1 MKLMVTKRKKPAAP
15 AEEVVEKASLKEAS
29 AEKPTEK
36 KEPKT
41 DVPSVDRKQVESLL
55 ERALKNQGGD
65 IVTELFE
72 AVMRYAHEVRAS
84 DVHMEPED
92 EQATVRI
99 RVDGIL
105 HDDFKVT
112 DALHRQMIAVL
123 KILTRMRTDEHR
135 APQDGR
141 YAFTSALGDVDVRA
155 SIIPVTGGE
164 KAVLRLLSSQS
175 HKLSLEQLGFSE
187 PDLERIKRAI
197 HKPWGMILTT
207 GPTGSGK
214 TTTIYAILEILNTRE
229 VNVSTIE
236 DPVEFDIVGVN
247 QSQVDN
253 AAKLTF
259 ANGLRALLRQD
270 PDIIGVGE
278 IRDEETA
285 KIAVNAALTGH
296 KLLSTLHTNTAA
308 ATIPRL
314 IDMRVEPFLISSTL
328 ICAVGQR
335 LMRRIC
341 ENCAKTVTLS
351 KEDAMAKANE
361 ALVELLFEKGKS
373 IEVAEAVGCEKCG
386 NTGYRGRVGIYEV
399 LENSKAI
406 QELITQRADSDTIQA
421 QAIKEG
427 MTTILQDGVRKVLSK
442 QTTLDELIRALQE

>member
-1 MKLMVTKRKKPAAP
+1 MVTKPKKVADSPKKKI
-15 AEEVVEKASLKEAS
+15 AEESQVD
-29 AEKPTEK
+29 
-36 KEPKT
+36 KT
-41 DVPSVDRKQVESLL
+41 VIKSDIPSVDRKQVEALL
-55 ERALKNQGGD
+55 ARALKYQGGD
-65 IVTELFE
+65 VVTELFDT
-72 AVMRYAHEVRAS
+72 VMRYAHEVRAS

-92 EQATVRI
+92 DSATLRI

-141 YAFTSALGDVDVRA
+141 YAFTSSLGDVDVRA

-175 HKLSLEQLGFSE
+175 HKLSLEQLGFSD

-229 VNVSTIE
+229 VNIATIE

-247 QSQVDN
+247 QSQVDS

-259 ANGLRALLRQD
+259 ANGLRAILRQD

-296 KLLSTLHTNTAA
+296 KLLSTLHTNNSAS
-308 ATIPRL
+308 TIPRL
-314 IDMRVEPFLISSTL
+314 IDMQVEPCFDFFDSYLCRSSAPDAPGLRTL
-328 ICAVGQR
+328 
-335 LMRRIC
+335 C
-341 ENCAKTVTLS
+341 EQ
-351 KEDAMAKANE
+351 
-361 ALVELLFEKGKS
+361 
-373 IEVAEAVGCEKCG
+373 
-386 NTGYRGRVGIYEV
+386 
-399 LENSKAI
+399 ENFK
-406 QELITQRADSDTIQA
+406 
-421 QAIKEG
+421 
-427 MTTILQDGVRKVLSK
+427 
-442 QTTLDELIRALQE
+442 

>member
-1 MKLMVTKRKKPAAP
+1 MVTKRKKLDEPAS
-15 AEEVVEKASLKEAS
+15 EVVEKPE
-29 AEKPTEK
+29 PVEK
-36 KEPKT
+36 KVPKN
-41 DVPSVDRKQVESLL
+41 DIPPVDRKLVETLL
-55 ERALKNQGGD
+55 ERALKYQGGD
-65 IVTELFE
+65 VVTELFDT
-72 AVMRYAHEVRAS
+72 VMRYAHEVRAS
-84 DVHMEPED
+84 DVHLEPED
-92 EQATVRI
+92 DNATLRI

-105 HDDFKVT
+105 HDDFKLS
-112 DALHRQMIAVL
+112 DGLHRQMMAVL

-141 YAFTSALGDVDVRA
+141 YAFSSSLGDVDVRA

-229 VNVSTIE
+229 VNIATIE

-259 ANGLRALLRQD
+259 ANGLRAILRQD

-296 KLLSTLHTNTAA
+296 KLLSTLHTNNSAS
-308 ATIPRL
+308 TIPRL
-314 IDMRVEPFLISSTL
+314 IDMQVEPFLISSTL
-328 ICAVGQR
+328 ICAVAQR
-335 LMRRIC
+335 LMRRVC
-341 ENCAKTVTLS
+341 EKCVTKKTLTKDEAKINETLSALLFAKEKTV
-351 KEDAMAKANE
+351 
-361 ALVELLFEKGKS
+361 
-373 IEVAEAVGCEKCG
+373 EVAEAKGCGQCG

-406 QELITQRADSDTIQA
+406 QDLIVQRADSDTIQA

-427 MTTILQDGVRKVLSK
+427 MTTILEDGVRKVLTM

>member
-1 MKLMVTKRKKPAAP
+1 MVTKRKKVDAP
-15 AEEVVEKASLKEAS
+15 VEEVVAAEAEVAKA
-29 AEKPTEK
+29 PEK
-36 KEPKT
+36 KAPKS
-41 DVPSVDRKQVESLL
+41 DIPPVDRKKVEALL

-65 IVTELFE
+65 VVTELFE

-92 EQATVRI
+92 EHATVRI

-105 HDDFKVT
+105 HDDFKVS

-141 YAFTSALGDVDVRA
+141 YAFASSLGDVDVRA

-175 HKLSLEQLGFSE
+175 HKLNLEQLGFSE

-229 VNVSTIE
+229 VNIATIE
-236 DPVEFDIVGVN
+236 DPVEFDIAGVN

-259 ANGLRALLRQD
+259 ANGLRAILRQD

-335 LMRRIC
+335 LMRRVC
-341 ENCAKTVTLS
+341 DQCVATVKLT
-351 KEDAMAKANE
+351 KEDAQAKANE
-361 ALVELLFEKGKS
+361 ELVALLFEKEKT
-373 IEVAEAVGCEKCG
+373 IEVAEAKGCEKCG

-399 LENSKAI
+399 LENTKTI
-406 QELITQRADSDTIQA
+406 QEMITQRADSDTIQA

-427 MTTILQDGVRKVLSK
+427 MTTILQDGVRKVLGK

>member
-1 MKLMVTKRKKPAAP
+1 MVTKPKKVADSPKKKI
-15 AEEVVEKASLKEAS
+15 AEESQVD
-29 AEKPTEK
+29 
-36 KEPKT
+36 KT
-41 DVPSVDRKQVESLL
+41 VIKSDIPSVDRKQVEALL
-55 ERALKNQGGD
+55 ARALKYQGGD
-65 IVTELFE
+65 VVTELFDT
-72 AVMRYAHEVRAS
+72 VMRYAHEVRAS

-92 EQATVRI
+92 DSATLRI

-141 YAFTSALGDVDVRA
+141 YAFTSSLGDVDVRA

-175 HKLSLEQLGFSE
+175 HKLSLEQLGFSD

-229 VNVSTIE
+229 VNIATIE

-247 QSQVDN
+247 QSQVDS

-259 ANGLRALLRQD
+259 ANGLRAILRQD

-296 KLLSTLHTNTAA
+296 KLLSTLHTNNSAS
-308 ATIPRL
+308 TIPRL
-314 IDMRVEPFLISSTL
+314 IDMQVEPFLISSTL
-328 ICAVGQR
+328 ICAVAQR
-335 LMRRIC
+335 LMRRVC
-341 ENCAKTVTLS
+341 EHCVSKKTLS
-351 KEDAMAKANE
+351 KTEAQGKVNE
-361 ALVELLFEKGKS
+361 ALIELLFVKNKS
-373 IEVAEAVGCEKCG
+373 IEIAEAKGCEKCG

-399 LENSKAI
+399 LENSKTI
-406 QELITQRADSDTIQA
+406 QDLIVQRADSDTIQA

-427 MTTILQDGVRKVLSK
+427 MTTILEDGVRKVLTL
-442 QTTLDELIRALQE
+442 QTTLDELLRALQE

>member
-1 MKLMVTKRKKPAAP
+1 MPGRQKQLAAAVATPQTSAPNEAVSKPT
-15 AEEVVEKASLKEAS
+15 VVEKVV
-29 AEKPTEK
+29 
-36 KEPKT
+36 PKN
-41 DVPSVDRKQVESLL
+41 DIPSVSRKQVEDMLQI
-55 ERALKNQGGD
+55 ALKQQGGD
-65 IVTELFE
+65 VVTELFE

-92 EQATVRI
+92 EQATLRI

-141 YAFTSALGDVDVRA
+141 YAFSSSLGEVDVRA

-229 VNVSTIE
+229 VNIATIE
-236 DPVEFDIVGVN
+236 DPVEFDIEGVN

-259 ANGLRALLRQD
+259 ANGLRAILRQD

-296 KLLSTLHTNTAA
+296 KLLSTLHTNNSASS
-308 ATIPRL
+308 IPRL
-314 IDMRVEPFLISSTL
+314 IDMKVEPFLISSTL
-328 ICAVGQR
+328 ICAVAQR

-341 ENCAKTVTLS
+341 DKCAGKKTITREELVG
-351 KEDAMAKANE
+351 KVNE
-361 ALVELLFEKGKS
+361 ALLELLFAKDKS
-373 IEVAEAVGCEKCG
+373 LEVAEAKGCGQCG

-406 QELITQRADSDTIQA
+406 QDLIVDRADSDTIQA

-427 MTTILQDGVRKVLSK
+427 MTTILQDGVRKVQTQ
-442 QTTLDELIRALQE
+442 QTTLDELLRALQE